1 MIENKGKD
9 AKVIINKNFGQN
21 KINDTITINNFFL
34 LNYTSNSGENIKFP
48 LTKGTSYYL
57 FLKKNDSGSFSLPT
71 PTSGFANIDENKKVY
86 ATYRHSYHMALIPQN
101 IYEMT
106 YKNIWNYYKN
116 KKFDKEE
123 IMTFINKELSE
134 KPATFD
140 DKEIDTFFL
149 QHSALET
156 AYLLDLAPNLYE
168 VLKFAKSD
176 NFHSKVS
183 AIQLLGNY
191 KNEKAESFLFSIVQN
206 DEFDNFQK
214 VVAIWALKKSNNKK
228 YIQKLKEVKNKLSDK
243 AKGFGGNLM
252 DPRVGTHFPSPKEAV
267 EKI

>member
-1 MIENKGKD
+1 
-9 AKVIINKNFGQN
+9 
-21 KINDTITINNFFL
+21 
-34 LNYTSNSGENIKFP
+34 
-48 LTKGTSYYL
+48 
-57 FLKKNDSGSFSLPT
+57 
-71 PTSGFANIDENKKVY
+71 
-86 ATYRHSYHMALIPQN
+86 
-101 IYEMT
+101 T

-156 AYLLDLAPNLYE
+156 AYLLNLAPNLDE

-191 KNEKAESFLFSIVQN
+191 KNEKAASFLFSIVQN

-243 AKGFGGNLM
+243 AKAFGGNLM
-252 DPRVGTHFPSPKEAV
+252 DPRVGTHFP
-267 EKI
+267 